1 MCFDRLGVMPVV
13 DFQSACLEPV
23 NLGVSVLQLR
33 FEPGEAGAVIR
44 GGGVGTVPKSTV
56 MLMAGMMAT
65 AFGMVLT
72 AFSFIGQPVE
82 AAR

>member
-1 MCFDRLGVMPVV
+1 MSLLTLFMIVGPIAILIGVAMM
-13 DFQSACLEPV
+13 
-23 NLGVSVLQLR
+23 
-33 FEPGEAGAVIR
+33 VIAIR
-44 GGGVGTVPKSTV
+44 SGGVGTVPKSTV

-82 AAR
+82 TAR

>member
-1 MCFDRLGVMPVV
+1 MSLLALFMIVGPIAILAGVAMMV
-13 DFQSACLEPV
+13 FA
-23 NLGVSVLQLR
+23 
-33 FEPGEAGAVIR
+33 IR
-44 GGGVGTVPKSTV
+44 SGGVGTVPKSTV

-82 AAR
+82 ATR

>member
-1 MCFDRLGVMPVV
+1 MSILTLFMIVGPVAILAGVAMMVI
-13 DFQSACLEPV
+13 A
-23 NLGVSVLQLR
+23 
-33 FEPGEAGAVIR
+33 IR

>member
-1 MCFDRLGVMPVV
+1 MSLLALFMIVGPIAILIGVAMMII
-13 DFQSACLEPV
+13 A
-23 NLGVSVLQLR
+23 
-33 FEPGEAGAVIR
+33 IR
-44 GGGVGTVPKSTV
+44 NGGVGTVPKSTV

-82 AAR
+82 VTR